1 MEAGAAFPA
10 QAEAWQP
17 CCELCEPG
25 SFTMG
30 QALEPATC
38 VIVCESSTSPL
49 FCFGLFPS
57 SASKQLIGSQSQLV
71 WYHRSPAK

>member
-1 MEAGAAFPA
+1 
-10 QAEAWQP
+10 
-17 CCELCEPG
+17 
-25 SFTMG
+25 MG

-57 SASKQLIGSQSQLV
+57 SASKQLIGSQSQLA